1 MRRLRMQK
9 SNVREYWERYVFNVG
24 CHGPRQLHDVY
35 NKWSDAKQEAWN
47 QIAKECADRNGFK
60 LSIITYSVQYFTA
73 GYMYKDGNKLMF
85 RVHTS
90 TDSGT
95 MELGPNEKCDA
106 IQHKVL

>member
-9 SNVREYWERYVFNVG
+9 SKVREYWERYVFNVG
-24 CHGPRQLHDVY
+24 CHGPRQLHDAY
-35 NKWSDAKQEAWN
+35 GKWSDAKQEAWD

-60 LSIITYSVQYFTA
+60 LSVITYSVQYFTA
-73 GYMYKDGNKLMF
+73 GFMYKDGDKLMF

-90 TDSGT
+90 MDSGT

>member
-9 SNVREYWERYVFNVG
+9 SKIREYWERYVFNVG
-24 CHGPRQLHDVY
+24 CHGPRQLNDVY
-35 NKWSDAKQEAWN
+35 NKWSDVKQEAWN

-60 LSIITYSVQYFTA
+60 LSVITYSVLYFTA
-73 GYMYKDGNKLMF
+73 GYMYKDGDKLMF
-85 RVHTS
+85 GVHTP

-95 MELGPNEKCDA
+95 MELGQNEKYDA

>member
-1 MRRLRMQK
+1 MKK

-35 NKWSDAKQEAWN
+35 NKWSDVKQEAWD
-47 QIAKECADRNGFK
+47 QITKEYADRNGFK
-60 LSIITYSVQYFTA
+60 LSVITYCACYFTA
-73 GYMYKDGNKLMF
+73 GYMYKDGDKLMF

-95 MELGPNEKCDA
+95 MELGQNEKCDA